1 MTPQEASLGC
11 GCDVKI
17 ARQLFG
23 RTVLSLCDP
32 VHSARPS
39 SPMPRIAGNAKCR
52 RRTTRVGILYYA
64 IKRCVHRRRVLSA
77 SRAVAMICAELR
89 EAPHGNA
96 VFLVGP
102 GELQPEVALC
112 HGCCRITTGDEH
124 PQRGVAVRAELVD
137 ARLQRAELTQSTARE
152 KPHHLRRVTGIAHR
166 RISAS
171 NSALDSSSSAIT
183 SQ

>member
-102 GELQPEVALC
+102 GELQPEIPLRERRC
-112 HGCCRITTGDEH
+112 GMTTGNEY
-124 PQRGVAVRAELVD
+124 PQRGVTVHAELMD
-137 ARLQRAELTQSTARE
+137 GGLQRAELFQGAARQ
-152 KPHHLRRVTGIAHR
+152 KPYHLRGVIGPAHR

-171 NSALDSSSSAIT
+171 NSAVDSSSSAIT